1 MVLPGQLAED
11 RSGSDWVGE
20 AEWIVND
27 RLSLNLG
34 GQWDAHNDWTEL
46 GYAGATWRYS
56 DRGLARLGYRY
67 RRGQLEQVDAAGL
80 IPLGKNWRLIA
91 RWNQSLRD
99 DQLLEAF
106 GGLEYES
113 CCYAVRVLARR
124 YVRNFEGELN
134 NGIMF
139 ELELKGLGSLG
150 RRTEDFLSR
159 AMLGLR

>member
-1 MVLPGQLAED
+1 MRQPYGPVVSDEVHDVAFLRERVTDGSTISVPLA
-11 RSGSDWVGE
+11 WFP
-20 AEWIVND
+20 
-27 RLSLNLG
+27 RL
-34 GQWDAHNDWTEL
+34 AH
-46 GYAGATWRYS
+46 ATAKER
-56 DRGLARLGYRY
+56 
-67 RRGQLEQVDAAGL
+67 
-80 IPLGKNWRLIA
+80 KNWRLIA